1 MSEKNSLIGG
11 ISKIAWGFVFI
22 LFHFKINS
30 IDLLPDFIGYILV
43 AIGIGSLSENLG
55 HLKLLRPLSIII
67 AIWAASVWFTES
79 LTLTSI
85 LTAGYMSTVMGYLST
100 AMGVVTLIF
109 TIILLTDL
117 SILAGKHQP
126 EGKNL
131 DRRLI
136 VARNIYAVCY
146 SVSIALSLSVLMT
159 FNKAPEILT
168 GLSMGLSLVLGIAM
182 LVTMIIILVSL
193 FTLRK
198 FITESEMKPPYDTYD
213 IPPFGTESVPPY
225 GFPEAHINEEPTET
239 PENSVTE

>member
-1 MSEKNSLIGG
+1 MSENNSLISG

-22 LFHFKINS
+22 LFHLKINS
-30 IDLLPDFIGYILV
+30 IDLLPDFVGYILV
-43 AIGIGSLSENLG
+43 AIGIGSLAENLG

-67 AIWAASVWFTES
+67 AIWTASVWFTET

-85 LTAGYMSTVMGYLST
+85 TAGYMSTVMGYLST
-100 AMGVVTLIF
+100 AMGVVSLIF

-117 SILAGKHQP
+117 SILAAKHQP

-159 FNKAPEILT
+159 FNKAPEFLT
-168 GLSMGLSLVLGIAM
+168 GLSMGLSLVMGIAM

-198 FITESEMKPPYDTYD
+198 FITEAELKPPYGTYD
-213 IPPFGTESVPPY
+213 IPPFGAENVPPY
-225 GFPEAHINEEPTET
+225 NAAKTPLNEASEDCPTE
-239 PENSVTE
+239 

>member
-1 MSEKNSLIGG
+1 MSENNSLISG

-30 IDLLPDFIGYILV
+30 IDLLPDFVGYILV
-43 AIGIGSLSENLG
+43 AIGIGSLAENLG

-67 AIWAASVWFTES
+67 AIWTASVWFTET

-85 LTAGYMSTVMGYLST
+85 TAGYMSTVMGYLST
-100 AMGVVTLIF
+100 AMGVVSLIF

-117 SILAGKHQP
+117 SILAAKHQP

-159 FNKAPEILT
+159 FNKAPEFLT
-168 GLSMGLSLVLGIAM
+168 GLSMGLSLVTGIAM
-182 LVTMIIILVSL
+182 LITMIIILVSL

-198 FITESEMKPPYDTYD
+198 FITEAELKPPYGTYD
-213 IPPFGTESVPPY
+213 IPPFGAENTPPY
-225 GFPEAHINEEPTET
+225 NAAKTPLNEASEDCPTE
-239 PENSVTE
+239 

>member
-1 MSEKNSLIGG
+1 MSENNSLISG

-67 AIWAASVWFTES
+67 AIWTASVWFTET

-100 AMGVVTLIF
+100 AMGVVSLIF

-117 SILAGKHQP
+117 SILAAKHQP

-159 FNKAPEILT
+159 FNKVSEILT
-168 GLSMGLSLVLGIAM
+168 GLSMGLSLVMGIAM
-182 LVTMIIILVSL
+182 LITMIIILVSL

-198 FITESEMKPPYDTYD
+198 FITEAELKPPYGTYD
-213 IPPFGTESVPPY
+213 IPPFGAENVPPY
-225 GFPEAHINEEPTET
+225 GFPEAHINEGSTEIQ
-239 PENSVTE
+239 ENKETE